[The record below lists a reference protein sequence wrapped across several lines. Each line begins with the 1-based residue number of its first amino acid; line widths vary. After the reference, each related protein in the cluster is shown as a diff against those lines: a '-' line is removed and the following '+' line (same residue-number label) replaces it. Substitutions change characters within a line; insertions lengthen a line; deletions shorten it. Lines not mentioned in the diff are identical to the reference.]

1 MTNQAFIPGETF
13 GSRLHLL
20 RHEKRISSDKMA
32 EICGVT
38 GNAVLAWERGSSP
51 KNMAEIVMK
60 IVEATGVDR
69 DWLLWGETSRYEKD
83 LEKAFSR
90 DAGIPTIN
98 NSEVSYKD
106 PYLVE
111 EVA

>member
-1 MTNQAFIPGETF
+1 MTNQGFIPEESF
-13 GSRLHLL
+13 GSRLHQL
-20 RHEKRISSDKMA
+20 RYAKKISSEQMG

-38 GNAVLAWERGSSP
+38 YNAVLAWERGSSP

-90 DAGIPTIN
+90 DAGIPTFN